1 LGVALLAMFGSIRG
15 IELMLGIRDP
25 MLRFGERMMLCA

>member
-1 LGVALLAMFGSIRG
+1 MFGSIRG
-15 IELMLGIRDP
+15 IIVELMLGIRDP